1 MTSIYTFDGAE
12 KTRRLGQNFEGGK
25 AIFTEPEP
33 PIKCGGAPQ
42 KILYLLTS
50 KWQNKGINF
59 TVQFNKPSDVM
70 FGVPKYSAAL
80 AKVAKSYGI
89 DVKFKSKLVEV
100 RSSDK
105 VAVFQRGD
113 KLEEEPFDF
122 LHLVPPMKPPA
133 FIA

>member
-1 MTSIYTFDGAE
+1 
-12 KTRRLGQNFEGGK
+12 
-25 AIFTEPEP
+25 
-33 PIKCGGAPQ
+33 
-42 KILYLLTS
+42 
-50 KWQNKGINF
+50 
-59 TVQFNKPSDVM
+59 M